1 MFKKNYLD
9 FWVYYFCGYTIWTII
24 NNVVSQSTTLY
35 FINYRSDI
43 LNYPAPIT
51 IYNIRNVFF
60 NIIIFMHYFPIFI
73 VIFSLG
79 ENFSIFSI
87 LFFFIG
93 IVILAFN
100 LFFLSIIISLICVRY
115 RDLPMLINTIMA
127 SMFLVS
133 PILWKKEEIGNYQ
146 DFIHL
151 NPIAAYIDIIRDP
164 ILNGNLQFSAVLV
177 SIFILFIF
185 IFITFLIIKLKGK
198 RVIYWI

>member
-1 MFKKNYLD
+1 
-9 FWVYYFCGYTIWTII
+9 
-24 NNVVSQSTTLY
+24 
-35 FINYRSDI
+35 
-43 LNYPAPIT
+43 
-51 IYNIRNVFF
+51 
-60 NIIIFMHYFPIFI
+60 
-73 VIFSLG
+73 
-79 ENFSIFSI
+79 
-87 LFFFIG
+87 
-93 IVILAFN
+93 
-100 LFFLSIIISLICVRY
+100 
-115 RDLPMLINTIMA
+115 MLINTIMA